1 MWSPWQSQ
9 TRTPTNMAISFPNRS
24 RSYDATRQ
32 AVHFWGYDR
41 SMESSFFVTAD
52 LPSIGFNRTCAATR
66 LSSCAR
72 STAIASVSMRWPP
85 KSMRAAAEDHTNSTR
100 LTFDTAATRNRTRL
114 SDGLA
119 PGRPVC
125 DESHSE
131 KGTQMSKAKI
141 HDEFKQD
148 TKRDE
153 VTKPKNM
160 PANATPIDGF
170 VTVGR
175 CEVRAR
181 FESSEDAMAAGLKL
195 SKAILSF
202 RSRSTTQPRGLYT
215 PVGDLPEQDA

>member
-1 MWSPWQSQ
+1 
-9 TRTPTNMAISFPNRS
+9 
-24 RSYDATRQ
+24 
-32 AVHFWGYDR
+32 
-41 SMESSFFVTAD
+41 
-52 LPSIGFNRTCAATR
+52 
-66 LSSCAR
+66 
-72 STAIASVSMRWPP
+72 
-85 KSMRAAAEDHTNSTR
+85 MRAAAEGHTNSTR

-119 PGRPVC
+119 PGTAGLQP
-125 DESHSE
+125 SHSE

-170 VTVGR
+170 VLSVDAKFKT
-175 CEVRAR
+175 R

-195 SKAILSF
+195 KQSYPVIQVAIYDAAA
-202 RSRSTTQPRGLYT
+202 RIYT
-215 PVGDLPEQDA
+215 PVDLPEQDA